1 MTLVARRLTGF
12 GLLRAAVI
20 DYAFALSSEAEVG
33 IHYHCWHQQHDAQD
47 TSNFLISRIFLA
59 HVLD

>member
-20 DYAFALSSEAEVG
+20 DYAFALSSEADVG
-33 IHYHCWHQQHDAQD
+33 IHYHWAGISS
-47 TSNFLISRIFLA
+47 TTPKTPAILISRIFLA